1 MNQKITN
8 MIEAY
13 QEDKDF
19 FGAIKNED
27 INKVEKEL
35 AIKIPEQYSDFILKY
50 GSGGI
55 CGVDIEGIEG
65 ELGSSMLQA
74 TKRYREL
81 GLGNEYIVVYDLGEY
96 VLCMNTSD
104 TEEDSKVYSWER
116 TSKKLE
122 SRYDSFDDFLED
134 YFQEAID
141 NY

>member
-1 MNQKITN
+1 MNQKIAN
-8 MIEAY
+8 MIAEY

-19 FGAIKNED
+19 YGRIKD
-27 INKVEKEL
+27 VGINKIEEEL
-35 AIKIPEQYSDFILKY
+35 GLKIPEQYRDFILEI

-74 TKRYREL
+74 SKKYHEH
-81 GLGNEYIVVYDLGEY
+81 GLAQKYIVVYNLGEF
-96 VLCMNTSD
+96 VMCMD
-104 TEEDSKVYSWER
+104 TDYTGEESKVYSWER
-116 TSKKLE
+116 TRDVPE
-122 SRYDSFDDFLED
+122 VRYETFDDFLED